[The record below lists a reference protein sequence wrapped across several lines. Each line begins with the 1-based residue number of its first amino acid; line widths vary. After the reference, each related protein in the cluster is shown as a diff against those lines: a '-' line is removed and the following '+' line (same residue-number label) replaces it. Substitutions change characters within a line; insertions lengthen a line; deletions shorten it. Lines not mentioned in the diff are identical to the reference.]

1 MEFDAEMIKLVASQG
16 IFAVL
21 FVYMLLTE
29 RKDSKE
35 REDRLMAQLEK
46 NSNVYENVISAV
58 NALRE
63 LIISNKTK
71 EDNK

>member
-1 MEFDAEMIKLVASQG
+1 MELTSPEVLKMIISQG

-35 REDRLMAQLEK
+35 REEKLMVQLEK
-46 NSNVYENVISAV
+46 SNDVYENVIDAV
-58 NALRE
+58 NSL
-63 LIISNKTK
+63 K
-71 EDNK
+71 ETILKQK